1 MRKLL
6 IFISAITL
14 SLACYGQ
21 QQPEERNILLPKNQK
36 QRNPWDGFTY
46 GGGIGGSIGSN
57 LWGISLSPRLG
68 YKLSEEVELAFSV
81 NYYFQQNQQSRYH
94 SVSLGP
100 SLNYYIARNFYAK
113 ASYQHY
119 FITQKIRRSEL
130 SYRIEEDAL
139 LLGGGYMQA
148 LGSNSYLRIG
158 FSYNVLYDKDKSI
171 FSSGLVPEI
180 GFVIGL

>member
-1 MRKLL
+1 M
-6 IFISAITL
+6 
-14 SLACYGQ
+14 SL
-21 QQPEERNILLPKNQK
+21 
-36 QRNPWDGFTY
+36 
-46 GGGIGGSIGSN
+46 
-57 LWGISLSPRLG
+57 
-68 YKLSEEVELAFSV
+68 V
-81 NYYFQQNQQSRYH
+81 
-94 SVSLGP
+94 P

-130 SYRIEEDAL
+130 SYRTEEDAL